1 MVFILCLL
9 SLLLYLLLPFP
20 VVTRCRIPFGGH
32 TGLWHRC
39 LPGTCQAARISV
51 GQWRHLLGFGRSSRD
66 KQRRFLLGENF
77 RTCFV
82 VSSSSFSSLCSL
94 APWKDSDASWGGQRG
109 WQLCCELVFKVG
121 VSYRAAASPYAPGVA
136 RSLCAAVGCIRAAR
150 VQGCL
155 GRAHVHAGPQPP
167 GCFSSGLSCFLASY
181 RVKLACQVHPVW
193 SLPSQAVSCSSLS

>member
-1 MVFILCLL
+1 MVFILCSL
-9 SLLLYLLLPFP
+9 SLLLYFLLPFP

-39 LPGTCQAARISV
+39 LPGTCRAARISV
-51 GQWRHLLGFGRSSRD
+51 GQWRHLLGFGRSTRD
-66 KQRRFLLGENF
+66 KQGRFLLGENF

-82 VSSSSFSSLCSL
+82 ISSSSFSSLCSWHRGRTVML
-94 APWKDSDASWGGQRG
+94 AEGQRG
-109 WQLCCELVFKVG
+109 WQPCCELVFNVRF
-121 VSYRAAASPYAPGVA
+121 SYRAAASPCAPRVA
-136 RSLCAAVGCIRAAR
+136 RSLCAAAGCNRAAR

-167 GCFSSGLSCFLASY
+167 GCFSSGLSCFLASC